1 MPAAAKGVLKETA
14 NTPKDTNAK
23 LPTDDEKQL
32 LLFCRTPRTRAKIL
46 THLGIHSWQY
56 ALQRYVGPLL
66 QNATLRLTIP
76 KSPRSRSQKYVTAEG
91 NGNL

>member
-1 MPAAAKGVLKETA
+1 MPTAAIGVLKETA
-14 NTPKDTNAK
+14 NTPKGNNAK
-23 LPTDDEKQL
+23 FPTGDEKQL
-32 LLFCRTPRTRAKIL
+32 LLFCRTPRTRAEIL

-76 KSPRSRSQKYVTAEG
+76 ESPRSRNQKFVTAEG

>member
-1 MPAAAKGVLKETA
+1 MGVLKETA

-32 LLFCRTPRTRAKIL
+32 LLFCRTPRTRAEIL
-46 THLGIHSWQY
+46 AHLGIHSWQY

-66 QNATLRLTIP
+66 RNATLRLTIP
-76 KSPRSRSQKYVTAEG
+76 ESPRSRSQKFVTTEREG
-91 NGNL
+91 